1 MRMSYFE
8 IIMLLCFGLAWPFNI
23 SRSIRSK
30 TAKGKSV
37 FFLYML
43 EVGYLAGILHK
54 IFFYY
59 DFVIWLYVLN
69 FFMVFADILLY
80 YRNCK
85 LDKARD
91 EKQIFESN

>member
-1 MRMSYFE
+1 MSYFE
-8 IIMLLCFGLAWPFNI
+8 MIMLLSFGLAWPFNI
-23 SRSIRSK
+23 TRSIRSK

-69 FFMVFADILLY
+69 FLMVLTDILLY

-85 LDKARD
+85 FDKARD
-91 EKQIFESN
+91 ASENE